1 MESYENTI
9 LKRVENKPKIKTPI
23 KRSKKIN
30 KIQKKNLSTPIIKKN
45 QPIQMIDENINDKKV
60 TFSDKIEFKNLEDS
74 DSGTDIEDFKNML

>member
-1 MESYENTI
+1 MKIRFE
-9 LKRVENKPKIKTPI
+9 RVENKPKIKTPI
-23 KRSKKIN
+23 KRK
-30 KIQKKNLSTPIIKKN
+30 KIQKKNLSTPIMKKS